1 VSSTCYVR
9 QFSKPIEIHVNL
21 RKETMGKNNDEKL
34 WSIHV
39 CKKNHSARLQ
49 LCGIEMRTTQATDL
63 VSPVGKDKPADPN
76 ICNFI
81 HHGIIITTPMTLCFL
96 RW

>member
-1 VSSTCYVR
+1 MLH
-9 QFSKPIEIHVNL
+9 QAISKTIELLVYL
-21 RKETMGKNNDEKL
+21 RKETMLNNNDEIF
-34 WSIHV
+34 WSIDV
-39 CKKNHSARLQ
+39 CEKNHSARLQ